1 MYSLGKAQ
9 FIPFF
14 ITIIGIVFTDLLI
27 GIGLGLAVGIIT
39 ILLNSYKN
47 SHFLHKEGFETND
60 NKFKMHLAEEVTF
73 LNKGAIN
80 RELNN
85 LPKGAYLELD
95 VTKTKSLD
103 YDIVEIFDEFAI
115 RAKERNISIKLI
127 SERGVVEN
135 PNSYKEFF
143 EKEKN
148 QPLKN

>member
-1 MYSLGKAQ
+1 M
-9 FIPFF
+9 
-14 ITIIGIVFTDLLI
+14 
-27 GIGLGLAVGIIT
+27 
-39 ILLNSYKN
+39 
-47 SHFLHKEGFETND
+47 HKEGFETND